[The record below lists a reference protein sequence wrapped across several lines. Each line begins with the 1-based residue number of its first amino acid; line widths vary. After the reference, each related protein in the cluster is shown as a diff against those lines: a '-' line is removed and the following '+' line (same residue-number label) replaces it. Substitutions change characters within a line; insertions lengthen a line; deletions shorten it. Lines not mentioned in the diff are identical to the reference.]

1 MYTINVINRDI
12 KVSVDR
18 LKPAFVVSE
27 DLDARTAE
35 TRDILIPLEQMNA
48 RNESD
53 VNSNNEGNTSNRY
66 VTGSGRRVRF
76 PDWLQAGFG

>member
-35 TRDILIPLEQMNA
+35 TRDILIPLEQMLA
-48 RNESD
+48 
-53 VNSNNEGNTSNRY
+53 
-66 VTGSGRRVRF
+66 
-76 PDWLQAGFG
+76 